1 MKTDTRDLL
10 AVLKENNEDFEWYPT
25 TREIVEA
32 IFKHNYP
39 NGYACG
45 ANFDS
50 VLDIGCGTCNFLT
63 HWEQIEKDLKLD
75 RPSYF
80 KYFVMEKS
88 QTLIDLLPKEAIV
101 LGTDFHQSILF
112 DKEVDVIF
120 CNPPYSE
127 FEDWTRRIIF
137 ESAAKRA
144 YLVIPTRWKEDKLL
158 MADLVEKNVKYEV
171 VGSFDFL
178 LAERQAR
185 AKVDIVYFNRE
196 EIGKHR
202 GYKDFAFNEFFDRT
216 FPMEDLKKAD
226 DYQFEEEK
234 REQVKNALV
243 GGQNKGEILVNLY
256 NGELKTLY
264 KHFRAITGMDAAIL
278 KSIGVNKESVKEALK
293 SKIVS
298 LKKIYWKSVFE
309 NLEEITTR
317 LTSESRTNLYN
328 QFEEIH
334 EVDFTASNIYAVIIW
349 VIKNANQCYND
360 QIISFFK
367 SLTSYENCR
376 AYKSNQS
383 TFQKDKYRYNSLDE
397 RASHYTLDY
406 RIVVSNWALRQYYS
420 YDDKINKGKLSEKLS
435 DISTIAENL
444 GFPVAWQTIT
454 EIYGK
459 QESIT
464 LKDGR
469 ELLEYRCYKN
479 GNIHC
484 KFSKEFMKALNVE
497 ASRLLGWIRSK
508 EDIAAE
514 FTPEMAEGAEKY
526 FKVNAY
532 IPLAGNNIPLL
543 TSSTEA
549 QC

>member
-1 MKTDTRDLL
+1 MRDLIET
-10 AVLKENNEDFEWYPT
+10 LKEQGEDFEFYPT
-25 TREIVEA
+25 TREIIEA
-32 IFKHNYP
+32 IYKHAQRSDWHKQFN
-39 NGYACG
+39 
-45 ANFDS
+45 S
-50 VLDIGCGTCNFLT
+50 VLDIGCGTCNFRN
-63 HWEQIEKDLKLD
+63 HWEQIEKDLNLD

-88 QTLIDLLPKEAIV
+88 QTLINLLPKEAIV

-112 DKEVDVIF
+112 DKEVDMIF

-137 ESAAKRA
+137 ESAAKLV

-158 MADLVEKNVKYEV
+158 MADLAEKNVKYEV

-178 LAERQAR
+178 HAERQAR
-185 AKVDIVYFNRE
+185 AKVDIVYFDRE
-196 EIGKHR
+196 EIGKRR

-216 FPMEDLKKAD
+216 FPMEDLKRAD
-226 DYQFEEEK
+226 DYEFEDEK
-234 REQVKNALV
+234 REKVKNALV

-256 NGELKTLY
+256 NEELKTLY
-264 KHFRAITGMDAAIL
+264 KHFRAITSMDAAIL
-278 KSIGVNKESVKEALK
+278 KSIGVNKEAVREALK

-317 LTSESRTNLYN
+317 LTSESRTKLYN

-406 RIVVSNWALRQYYS
+406 RVVVSGWALRNYYS
-420 YDDKINKGKLSEKLS
+420 YSKESGPQQNNLRCKLE
-435 DISTIAENL
+435 DIRTIARNL
-444 GFPVAWQTIT
+444 GFEVFPGFNDD
-454 EIYGK
+454 IYWGEKATLNAPHGK
-459 QESIT
+459 VFA
-464 LKDGR
+464 
-469 ELLEYRCYKN
+469 EYRCYMN
-479 GNIHC
+479 GNIHL
-484 KFSKEFMKALNVE
+484 KFDKEFMKALNVE

-508 EDIAAE
+508 EDIVAE

-543 TSSTEA
+543 THGGA
-549 QC
+549 NA